1 MIDKL
6 YDVIGGRR
14 TISAVTKRFY
24 KKVLKDDSLRQFFR
38 GTDMDHL
45 RAHQV
50 MFVSMLLG
58 GTVYAGK
65 DIHSAHALARSN
77 GLNDAHFDTFL
88 KHFRTA
94 LEEVKVR
101 PEHVEQVM
109 KLLEHKRRSVLDPTG
124 SAVQP

>member
-1 MIDKL
+1 VLVLLDRLLSIILSSFEVLCAIMRRFNAREDTMIDKL

-38 GTDMDHL
+38 GTDMDQL

-65 DIHSAHALARSN
+65 DIHSAPMRW
-77 GLNDAHFDTFL
+77 
-88 KHFRTA
+88 
-94 LEEVKVR
+94 LEATV
-101 PEHVEQVM
+101 
-109 KLLEHKRRSVLDPTG
+109 
-124 SAVQP
+124 